1 MMIQNNRPK
10 YYNRGNYDVIVLKGA
25 SMDIFNK
32 AIVFATKAHSG
43 SFRKGT
49 TIPYIVHPMEASAI
63 VATMTENKTILAA
76 AVLHDVVEDT
86 DYTINDIMKV
96 FGEDVA
102 RLVSAESEDKRDN
115 LPSEATWKIRKQE
128 TLDHLKDEAT
138 KEEKVITLG
147 DKLSNIRAMYRDYLE
162 IGDELWNRFN
172 QKDKSEHAWCYK
184 TIAGLLP
191 DLSDTPAYQEYAEL
205 VNKVFGK

>member
-1 MMIQNNRPK
+1 
-10 YYNRGNYDVIVLKGA
+10 
-25 SMDIFNK
+25 MDIFDK

-49 TIPYIVHPMEASAI
+49 TTPYIVHPMEASAI
-63 VATMTENKTILAA
+63 VATMTDDKIILAA

-86 DYTINDIMKV
+86 DYTIDDIVKE

-128 TLDHLKDEAT
+128 TLDYLKD
-138 KEEKVITLG
+138 
-147 DKLSNIRAMYRDYLE
+147 
-162 IGDELWNRFN
+162 
-172 QKDKSEHAWCYK
+172 
-184 TIAGLLP
+184 
-191 DLSDTPAYQEYAEL
+191 L
-205 VNKVFGK
+205 VHIV

>member
-1 MMIQNNRPK
+1 
-10 YYNRGNYDVIVLKGA
+10 
-25 SMDIFNK
+25 MDILDK

-49 TIPYIVHPMEASAI
+49 TTPYIVHPMEASAI
-63 VATMTENKTILAA
+63 VATMTDDKIILAA

-86 DYTINDIMKV
+86 DYTIDDIVKE

-128 TLDHLKDEAT
+128 TLDHLKNKAT
-138 KEEKVITLG
+138 KEEKMITLG

-162 IGDELWNRFN
+162 IGDELWDRFN
-172 QKDKSEHAWCYK
+172 QKDKSEHAWYYK
-184 TIAGLLP
+184 TIAELLS
-191 DLSDTPAYQEYAEL
+191 DLSNTPAYQEYAEL
-205 VNKVFGK
+205 VNKVFDE

>member
-1 MMIQNNRPK
+1 M
-10 YYNRGNYDVIVLKGA
+10 VLKGVF
-25 SMDIFNK
+25 MDIFDR

-49 TIPYIVHPMEASAI
+49 NTPYIVHPMEATAI
-63 VATMTENKTILAA
+63 VATMTDDEAVLAA

-86 DYTINDIMKV
+86 NYIIDDIKKE

-102 RLVSAESEDKRDN
+102 RLVSAESEDKRED

-128 TLDHLKDEAT
+128 TLDHLKNKAT
-138 KEEKVITLG
+138 REEKMITLG
-147 DKLSNIRAMYRDYLE
+147 DKLSNIRAIYRDYLE

-172 QKDKSEHAWCYK
+172 QKEKSEHAWYYK
-184 TIAGLLP
+184 SIAELLS
-191 DLSDTPAYQEYAEL
+191 DLSDTPAYQEYVEL
-205 VNKVFGK
+205 VDKVFETKKA

>member
-1 MMIQNNRPK
+1 M
-10 YYNRGNYDVIVLKGA
+10 VLKGA
-25 SMDIFNK
+25 SMDIFDK

-49 TIPYIVHPMEASAI
+49 TTPYIEHPMEASAI
-63 VATMTENKTILAA
+63 VATMTDDKTILAA

-86 DYTINDIMKV
+86 DYTIDDIMKE

-115 LPSEATWKIRKQE
+115 LPSEVTWKIRKQE
-128 TLDHLKDEAT
+128 TLDHLKDKAT
-138 KEEKVITLG
+138 KEEKMITLG

-162 IGDELWNRFN
+162 IRDELWNRFN
-172 QKDKSEHAWCYK
+172 QKDKSEHAWYYK
-184 TIAGLLP
+184 TIAELLS
-191 DLSDTPAYQEYAEL
+191 DLSDIPAYKEYVEL
-205 VNKVFGK
+205 VDEVFGE